1 MNPEVVKWGRRL
13 GWFVTILL
21 IVLIILGGVG
31 LVYLSTHPCYHGA
44 LNATKSHLMA
54 LSMASGCSHTVGPSP
69 PKMMDL
75 SKPTEHHHHHQVSS
89 GGSKRKSFAGLILT
103 IVLGLSVVLIGGGI
117 AFVRARNALAA
128 DLAAQMDDLG
138 DALSLGSDMS
148 GVKITAEKAEEMA
161 PLTARNGEG
170 VDDLRKKLQETRE
183 NTEITTVEEQDQAT
197 QAVNQAAIQAKG
209 LKNSFQEE
217 VKSVDKTESN
227 ESIPDSLADNA
238 SGVINAVGAV
248 TEGMAEQ
255 PREWYDN
262 TVDFLAGE
270 AI

>member
-75 SKPTEHHHHHQVSS
+75 SKPTEHHHHQVSS

-103 IVLGLSVVLIGGGI
+103 FVLGLSGVLIGGGI
-117 AFVRARNALAA
+117 AFVRARNAPAA
-128 DLAAQMDDLG
+128 DLAAQMDNLG
-138 DALSLGSDMS
+138 ETLSLGSDMS
-148 GVKITAEKAEEMA
+148 GVNITAENAEEMA
-161 PLTARNGEG
+161 PLAGRNGEG
-170 VDDLRKKLQETRE
+170 VDDLRKKLQETRN
-183 NTEITTVEEQDQAT
+183 NTEITTVEEQNQAT

-209 LKNSFQEE
+209 QKNIFQEE
-217 VKSVDKTESN
+217 VKSVDKTDSD
-227 ESIPDSLADNA
+227 ESIPESLADNA
-238 SGVINAVGAV
+238 SGAINAAGAV
-248 TEGMAEQ
+248 AEGMAEQ
-255 PREWYDN
+255 PGKLFDDAYDY
-262 TVDFLAGE
+262 LAGE
-270 AI
+270 AF